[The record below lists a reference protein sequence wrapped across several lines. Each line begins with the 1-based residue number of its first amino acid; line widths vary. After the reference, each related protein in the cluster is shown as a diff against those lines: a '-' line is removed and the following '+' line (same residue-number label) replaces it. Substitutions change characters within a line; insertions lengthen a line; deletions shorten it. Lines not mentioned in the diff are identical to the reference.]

1 MNKNHWLMTPVLL
14 LAGGDV
20 VAEQVIPHSSS
31 LDNDGLVIGRV
42 ILEKSDVFDFFNPDE
57 DKALFRLANKLHIIT
72 KDGLIEQHLLFQS
85 SSI

>member
-1 MNKNHWLMTPVLL
+1 MTPVLL

-20 VAEQVIPHSSS
+20 VAEQVIPNSNS

-42 ILEKSDVFDFFNPDE
+42 ILEKLDVFDLFNPDE
-57 DKALFRLANKLHIIT
+57 KALFRLANKLHIIT